1 MAMIAHT
8 PTSPVQAAA
17 PGARVLMPVP
27 PPAPSAAVALRLQ
40 ACDAALPTLQPC
52 RLPCQQL
59 WAHRGKPQ
67 MHAAARQLRHRL
79 SPCMRMPAL
88 DLPRLAEIEAKEAR
102 IYQDWRR
109 TVCWPLSM
117 ADVQRFIALCTGG
130 DGALRTT
137 PVWICSHD
145 GHSQLPMVPADHS
158 AKRLAQLLRLLAD
171 GAVGVG
177 ITAAVL
183 VLALVNNAHAFCDGN
198 GRLGRALFNF
208 CLHRAGL
215 PDQCFLPLKTLT
227 VLSRGG
233 YEIRLREAEL
243 CGRWDGLYAYHC
255 TAMELYAWLGK
266 QPATPDQNEDV

>member
-1 MAMIAHT
+1 MAMIAHLA
-8 PTSPVQAAA
+8 TSSEQEAAT
-17 PGARVLMPVP
+17 GARMLMPMP
-27 PPAPSAAVALRLQ
+27 PPPPCTTVALRLQ
-40 ACDAALPTLQPC
+40 ACDVALPTLQPC

-67 MHAAARQLRHRL
+67 MHVAVQQLRHRL
-79 SPCMRMPAL
+79 SPHMRMPAL
-88 DLPRLAEIEAKEAR
+88 DLPKLAQIEAEEAR
-102 IYQDWRR
+102 IYHDWRR

-137 PVWICSHD
+137 PVWIRSHD
-145 GHSQLPMVPADHS
+145 GHSQLPMVPAHHS
-158 AKRLAQLLRLLAD
+158 AERLAQLLRLLAD

-177 ITAAVL
+177 MTAAVQ
-183 VLALVNNAHAFCDGN
+183 VLAMVNNAHAFRDGN

-227 VLSRGG
+227 VLSQGG

-243 CGRWDGLYAYHC
+243 YDRWDGLYGYHC
-255 TAMELYAWLGK
+255 TTTELYAWLGE
-266 QPATPDQNEDV
+266 QPAAPDQNEDV